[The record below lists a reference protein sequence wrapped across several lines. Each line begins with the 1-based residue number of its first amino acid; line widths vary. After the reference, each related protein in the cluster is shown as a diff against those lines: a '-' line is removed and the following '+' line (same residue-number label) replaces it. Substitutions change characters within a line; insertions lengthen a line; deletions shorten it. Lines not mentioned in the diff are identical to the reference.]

1 MQLWIML
8 VPRIVVMT
16 VAIIWS
22 NFLIVD
28 HFIIE
33 VILKIFVLFCRAK
46 PCGVVFCRAKALRC
60 NVFFSYFL
68 RREERSKEASTPPNL
83 PYMGGLTRKIAVP
96 DNFSP
101 FWYRGT
107 RDNFFIGWRMDIAL
121 FPCQVEPLSKGRRKQ
136 GCRRS
141 WRTP

>member
-46 PCGVVFCRAKALRC
+46 ALRC
-60 NVFFSYFL
+60 NVLFSGAEKRTKRDIHL
-68 RREERSKEASTPPNL
+68 SQAL
-83 PYMGGLTRKIAVP
+83 PYMEG
-96 DNFSP
+96 
-101 FWYRGT
+101 
-107 RDNFFIGWRMDIAL
+107 M
-121 FPCQVEPLSKGRRKQ
+121 
-136 GCRRS
+136 
-141 WRTP
+141 

>member
-1 MQLWIML
+1 
-8 VPRIVVMT
+8 MT

-33 VILKIFVLFCRAK
+33 VILKIIVLFCRAK
-46 PCGVVFCRAKALRC
+46 PCGVVFCRAKALLG

-107 RDNFFIGWRMDIAL
+107 RDKFFIMARRAFAPSGRAMIFYIPA
-121 FPCQVEPLSKGRRKQ
+121 FAAPEKGLM
-136 GCRRS
+136 GN
-141 WRTP
+141 

>member
-1 MQLWIML
+1 M
-8 VPRIVVMT
+8 
-16 VAIIWS
+16 
-22 NFLIVD
+22 
-28 HFIIE
+28 
-33 VILKIFVLFCRAK
+33 FCRAK
-46 PCGVVFCRAKALRC
+46 PCGVVFCRAEALLG
-60 NVFFSYFL
+60 NFFFSYFL

-107 RDNFFIGWRMDIAL
+107 RDIFFIGWRRERHAMTFYRLSLAL
-121 FPCQVEPLSKGRRKQ
+121 ESFLRMVEPLSKGRRKQ

-141 WRTP
+141 WRTPKGRKLESHTKILM

>member
-1 MQLWIML
+1 MQLWMML

-46 PCGVVFCRAKALRC
+46 ALRC

-68 RREERSKEASTPPNL
+68 RREERSKETSTPSKPPPIL
-83 PYMGGLTRKIAVP
+83 GGLTQKIAET
-96 DNFSP
+96 DDFLP

-107 RDNFFIGWRMDIAL
+107 RDVFFIGY
-121 FPCQVEPLSKGRRKQ
+121 
-136 GCRRS
+136 
-141 WRTP
+141 RTEKAQE